1 VSILSST
8 AAERFAGLLELAAP
22 VSRRRSVV
30 QAAPPRWQPA
40 ARLLVRDGLHRGAW
54 MSLHGRQLRVG
65 SADDGDIVLTDPGM
79 PPLAALFVVAD
90 DGWQLEAPPGSTGE
104 AGDAHEANDTIAAAA
119 AVAGESRNGRWRRR
133 RWQLHGVTMV
143 VIDAAPIVAA
153 APAAGRR
160 RQLGFK
166 IALGCGAALLCIVAV
181 VAIAQISK
189 PSSHAVV
196 AQALP
201 ALQALKLPDVRLRR
215 ADDGTLELAG
225 QVNDAAEFAKLRDWL
240 YRSPVDDA
248 HLRVQVG
255 SALADQVR
263 QALGSAPDTK
273 VTYTGGGHVRVE
285 GSTRS
290 ADLKRQVQTLVADM
304 RGTVAIDDQLAL
316 IDGKDGAPA
325 QRPLPIRI
333 VNVMLGDAPYFQ
345 TDAGSTYFVG
355 SVLPDGAEVIAI
367 APLEILFRLG
377 DRDIVYRLDR

>member
-1 VSILSST
+1 MS
-8 AAERFAGLLELAAP
+8 AAADRFASLLDLAAP
-22 VSRRRSVV
+22 AIRRRTHHP
-30 QAAPPRWQPA
+30 APSPVPRFKPA
-40 ARLLVRDGLHRGAW
+40 ARLLVRDGLHSGAW
-54 MSLHGRQLRVG
+54 MSLRGQQLRVG
-65 SADDGDIVLTDPGM
+65 SASDGDIVLTDPGM
-79 PPLAALFVVAD
+79 PPLAAQFVCSD
-90 DGWQLEAPPGSTGE
+90 DGWQLEAPPG
-104 AGDAHEANDTIAAAA
+104 DTQHADGTSAAP
-119 AVAGESRNGRWRRR
+119 VAGESLNGRWRRR
-133 RWQLHGVTMV
+133 RWALHGVTLV
-143 VIDAAPIVAA
+143 VIDAAAIIPE
-153 APAAGRR
+153 APTAGRHR
-160 RQLGFK
+160 HIGFK
-166 IALGCGAALLCIVAV
+166 IALGACAALLSVGAV

-189 PSSHAVV
+189 PSSHALV

-225 QVNDAAEFAKLRDWL
+225 QVNDPAEFAKLRDWL
-240 YRSPVDDA
+240 AGSPVDDA

-255 SALADQVR
+255 TALADQVR
-263 QALGSAPDTK
+263 QALGGAAETK

-290 ADLKRQVQTLVADM
+290 ADLKRQVQTLVAEM
-304 RGTVAIDDQLAL
+304 RGSVAIDDQLAL

-325 QRPLPIRI
+325 QRPLSIRI

-377 DRDIVYRLDR
+377 DRDIAYRLDH

>member
-1 VSILSST
+1 VSISPT
-8 AAERFAGLLELAAP
+8 AADRFAGLLELAAP
-22 VSRRRSVV
+22 VLRRRSAVP
-30 QAAPPRWQPA
+30 AEPPRFEPA
-40 ARLLVRDGLHRGAW
+40 ARLLVRDGLHSGAW
-54 MSLHGRQLRVG
+54 MSLHGQRLRVG
-65 SADDGDIVLTDPGM
+65 SADDGDIALTDPGM
-79 PPLAALFVVAD
+79 PPLAAQFVRGD
-90 DGWQLEAPPGSTGE
+90 EGWQLEVPPGGGREGS
-104 AGDAHEANDTIAAAA
+104 NDTPTAAAEP
-119 AVAGESRNGRWRRR
+119 VAGESRNGRWRRR

-143 VIDAAPIVAA
+143 VIDASPFAAA
-153 APAAGRR
+153 APPPAPRR
-160 RQLGFK
+160 HLVLK
-166 IALGCGAALLCIVAV
+166 IALGAGATLLAIFAV
-181 VAIAQISK
+181 VAFAEMAK
-189 PSSHAVV
+189 PSSHALV

-215 ADDGTLELAG
+215 ADDGTLELTG

-240 YRSPVDDA
+240 YGSPVDDA

-255 SALADQVR
+255 TALADQVR
-263 QALGSAPDTK
+263 QALGSAPETK

-290 ADLKRQVQTLVADM
+290 ADLKRQVQTLAAEM
-304 RGTVAIDDQLAL
+304 HGTVAIDDQLAL
-316 IDGKDGAPA
+316 IDGKDAAPA

-377 DRDIVYRLDR
+377 DRDITYRLDH

>member
-1 VSILSST
+1 MS
-8 AAERFAGLLELAAP
+8 AAADRFASLLDLAAP
-22 VSRRRSVV
+22 AIRRRTHHP
-30 QAAPPRWQPA
+30 APSPVPRFKPA
-40 ARLLVRDGLHRGAW
+40 ARLLVRDGLHSGAW
-54 MSLHGRQLRVG
+54 MSLRGQQLRVG

-79 PPLAALFVVAD
+79 PPLAAQFVCSD
-90 DGWQLEAPPGSTGE
+90 DGWQLEAPPG
-104 AGDAHEANDTIAAAA
+104 DTQHADGTSAAP
-119 AVAGESRNGRWRRR
+119 VAGESLNGRWRRR
-133 RWQLHGVTMV
+133 RWALHGVTLV
-143 VIDAAPIVAA
+143 VIDAASIIPEAA
-153 APAAGRR
+153 AAGRR
-160 RQLGFK
+160 RHIGFK
-166 IALGCGAALLCIVAV
+166 IALGAGAALLSVGAV

-189 PSSHAVV
+189 PSSHALV

-225 QVNDAAEFAKLRDWL
+225 QVNDPAEFAKLRDWL
-240 YRSPVDDA
+240 AGSPVDDA

-255 SALADQVR
+255 TALADQVR
-263 QALGSAPDTK
+263 QALGGAAETK

-290 ADLKRQVQTLVADM
+290 ADLKRQVQTLVAEM
-304 RGTVAIDDQLAL
+304 RGSVAIDDQLAL

-377 DRDIVYRLDR
+377 DRDIAYRLDH

>member
-1 VSILSST
+1 MLSST
-8 AAERFAGLLELAAP
+8 ATDRFAGLLDLAAP
-22 VSRRRSVV
+22 VARRRNVV
-30 QAAPPRWQPA
+30 QETPPRWQPA
-40 ARLLVRDGLHRGAW
+40 ARLLVRDGLHSGAW
-54 MSLHGRQLRVG
+54 MSLHGQRLRVG

-79 PPLAALFVVAD
+79 PLLAALFVVGD

-104 AGDAHEANDTIAAAA
+104 DSDSRDGGDTITAAAA
-119 AVAGESRNGRWRRR
+119 PVAGESRNGRWRRR

-160 RQLGFK
+160 RHLGLK
-166 IALGCGAALLCIVAV
+166 IALGSGAALLSIVAV
-181 VAIAQISK
+181 VAIARISK
-189 PSSHAVV
+189 PSSHALV

-215 ADDGTLELAG
+215 TDDGTLELAG

-255 SALADQVR
+255 TALADQVR
-263 QALGSAPDTK
+263 QALGSAPETK

-290 ADLKRQVQTLVADM
+290 ADLKRQVQTLVAEM

-316 IDGKDGAPA
+316 IDGKDGPPA

-377 DRDIVYRLDR
+377 DRDITYRLDH

>member
-1 VSILSST
+1 MSV
-8 AAERFAGLLELAAP
+8 AADRFASLLDLAAP
-22 VSRRRSVV
+22 VMTRRRRVV
-30 QAAPPRWQPA
+30 QAEPPRFAPA
-40 ARLLVRDGLHRGAW
+40 ARLLVRDGLHSGAW
-54 MSLHGRQLRVG
+54 MSLHGQQMRVG

-79 PPLAALFVVAD
+79 PPLAAHFVRSD
-90 DGWQLEAPPGSTGE
+90 DGWQLEAPS
-104 AGDAHEANDTIAAAA
+104 GDTNHADGTSAAP
-119 AVAGESRNGRWRRR
+119 VAGESLNGRWRRR
-133 RWQLHGVTMV
+133 RWQLHGVTLV
-143 VIDAAPIVAA
+143 VIDASAVASE

-160 RQLGFK
+160 RHIGFK
-166 IALGCGAALLCIVAV
+166 IALGAGAALLSVGAV

-189 PSSHAVV
+189 PSSHALV

-215 ADDGTLELAG
+215 ADDGMLELAG
-225 QVNDAAEFAKLRDWL
+225 QVSDPAEFAKLRDWL
-240 YRSPVDDA
+240 AGSPVDDA

-255 SALADQVR
+255 TALADQVR
-263 QALGSAPDTK
+263 QALGGAAETK

-290 ADLKRQVQTLVADM
+290 ADLKRQVQTLVAEM
-304 RGTVAIDDQLAL
+304 RGSVAIDDQLAL
-316 IDGKDGAPA
+316 IDGKDSAPA

-367 APLEILFRLG
+367 APLEILFRL
-377 DRDIVYRLDR
+377 DQREIVYRIDR